1 MCSFFSVAQN
11 TPQTQNSADVPSLVE
26 GVWQRDDKIIFFD
39 VRSKNEPEGSM
50 IFLSENSL
58 FSSILKTY
66 YGWYYDRAAEPI
78 GYSENTKRFRCV
90 PTPEQAERISVTV
103 DPIPGEWQYAWSEEI
118 EIPSEDGESST
129 KIRRI
134 KNSQTSGAYEIVLS
148 YTNREVTRIPV
159 AVIDGKMYLDFLVKP
174 PLVRADT
181 DDGNADSEDNANTDE
196 SENYLPL
203 DKPYGYWQGVSQK
216 RGILVAP
223 LKDAENVYSYYFSDN
238 SVYTLRYWK
247 TNTDFVS
254 RSASFTD
261 VDHEF
266 RVPKHIITANTI
278 YTCAT
283 GRRTLIRNIDK
294 SLSLEKEMTLDST
307 GTICVFGKPYLI
319 KSEEATNENELMEIV
334 ASANS
339 RRKPDPPPLFP
350 PSEAKWHWEDIH
362 RLEAGN
368 AIIEEVRKRQRQF
381 AGQPLN

>member
-1 MCSFFSVAQN
+1 MAQ
-11 TPQTQNSADVPSLVE
+11 TVSQGQNISDAPSLV
-26 GVWQRDDKIIFFD
+26 GGIWQRDDKIIFFD
-39 VRSKNEPEGSM
+39 VRSKNQPNGDM
-50 IFLSENSL
+50 IFPSENSL

-78 GYSENTKRFRCV
+78 GYSENNNRFRCV

-103 DPIPGEWQYAWSEEI
+103 EPIPGEWQNAWSEEI
-118 EIPSEDGESST
+118 DVPSEDGMSVR

-159 AVIDGKMYLDFLVKP
+159 AVVDGKMYLDFLLKP
-174 PLVRADT
+174 SLVRDVNGT
-181 DDGNADSEDNANTDE
+181 NTGE
-196 SENYLPL
+196 TEIYLPT
-203 DKPYGYWQGVSQK
+203 DKPYGFWQGVSQK

-223 LKDAENVYSYYFSDN
+223 LKDEENVYSYYFFGN

-247 TNTDFVS
+247 ANTDFIS

-261 VDHEF
+261 DEHEF

-278 YTCAT
+278 YTCAA

-294 SLSLEKEMTLDST
+294 SLSLEKEMALDTT
-307 GTICVFGKPYLI
+307 GTICVFGKPYLV
-319 KSEEATNENELMEIV
+319 KSEEATNVDELMEIV

-350 PSEAKWHWEDIH
+350 PSSAKWYWEDIR

-368 AIIEEVRKRQRQF
+368 KIIEEVRKRQREF
-381 AGQPLN
+381 AGQQLN